1 MLFYDPSFSSELMQ
15 NGEKFTHSTDRPQ
28 VKGKFLYKGNQK
40 VWIRGVTYG
49 TFRPNASGD
58 QYPPANVAQQDLAQM
73 ALYGFNTIR
82 TYTVPPSWFLD
93 LAHQQGLLV
102 MVGLPWE
109 QHILFLDEKQRIESI
124 AARVREGV
132 VSCARHPAVLAYAIG
147 NEIPSSIVRWYGRV
161 KIERFLKR
169 LYTIVKS
176 VDPDGL
182 VTYVNYPTTEYL
194 QLPFLDF
201 VCFNVYLE
209 SRETLH
215 AYLAR
220 LQNIANERPL
230 VLAEI
235 GLDSLRKGEQTQAET
250 LSWQIRTVGSAGGA
264 GAFIFAWTDEW
275 YRGGYEIED
284 WDFGL
289 TDRTR
294 QPKPALIAVR
304 QAFEEFPL
312 SPKRNW
318 PRISVVVCT
327 YNGAR
332 TIRDCFEA
340 LEKLEYPDYE
350 IIVVNDGSKDE
361 TESIAKK
368 FPFRVISTPNRGL
381 SHARNTGLHLAIG
394 EIVAY
399 TDDDAYPDPHWLTYL
414 ADMFLTTSHAGIGGH
429 NLPPSNDGW
438 IAECVANAPGGPIHV
453 LLDDQTAEHIPGCN
467 MAFRKVCLDAIG
479 GFDPQFRT
487 AGDDVDICWRL
498 QEKGWTLGFHPS
510 ALVWHHRRNSVRT
523 YWRQQRGYGRA
534 EALLEKKWPQK
545 YNAAGHPSWN
555 GRLYGRGST
564 SLPSWRPSRIYQGV
578 WGCAPFQLMYQ
589 GDTSTALSLLSM
601 PEWNLALGFLAI
613 LSTLGIFWSPLLWA
627 FPFLVVSLVGA
638 AFLASRN
645 AHKGTFEVPQ
655 TALSLI
661 RSKLVTAGL
670 HLSQPL
676 ARLTG
681 RLCSGLTPW
690 RQPVSK
696 SLVFPWSRT
705 VTTWSEQW
713 RGLSDRLEC
722 LERNLQAQRVIVH
735 RGGDY
740 DRWDLH
746 IKAGLFGGTRARM
759 AIEEHGGGKQ
769 LIRCRVWPKFS
780 ILASAGAG
788 MLALTAV
795 WAYLDQAWVVGTIL
809 GGFSLLVGLR
819 MQREYA
825 FAILSIQDTL
835 SKEFVVQTI
844 EQSREREVEEKFM
857 LPQATPILD

>member
-1 MLFYDPSFSSELMQ
+1 MLFYDPLFSSGLFQ
-15 NGEKFTHSTDRPQ
+15 NGQFFTATPDRPR
-28 VKGKFLYKGNQK
+28 VKGKFLWKGSQK
-40 VWIRGVTYG
+40 LWIRGVTYG
-49 TFRPNASGD
+49 TFRPNANGE
-58 QYPPANVAQQDLAQM
+58 QFPPPVIARQDLAQM
-73 ALYGFNTIR
+73 VLHGFNTIR
-82 TYTVPPSWFLD
+82 TYTIPPTWFLD
-93 LAHQQGLLV
+93 LAQEHGLSI

-109 QHILFLDEKQRIESI
+109 QHILFLDEKSRIQSI
-124 AARVREGV
+124 EARVREGV
-132 VSCARHPAVLAYAIG
+132 AGCARHPAVLAYAIG
-147 NEIPSSIVRWYGRV
+147 NEIPASIVRWYGRL

-169 LYTIVKS
+169 LHSIVKS

-235 GLDSLRKGEQTQAET
+235 GLDSLRKGKQTQAEV
-250 LSWQIRTVGSAGGA
+250 LEWQIRTVGSAGGA

-289 TDRTR
+289 IDRSR

-304 QAFEEFPL
+304 QAFQEFPL
-312 SPKRNW
+312 SPARVW
-318 PRISVVVCT
+318 PKISVVICT

-340 LEKLEYPDYE
+340 LEKIDYPDYE
-350 IIVVNDGSKDE
+350 VIVINDGSTDE
-361 TESIAKK
+361 TETIARE
-368 FPFRVISTPNRGL
+368 FPFRLISTPNRGL
-381 SHARNTGLHLAIG
+381 SHARNTGMHLATG

-414 ADMFLTTSHAGIGGH
+414 ADMFLTTSHAGIGGP
-429 NLPPSNDGW
+429 NLPPPDDGW

-467 MAFRKVCLDAIG
+467 MAFRKTCLESIG

-487 AGDDVDICWRL
+487 AGDDVDVCWRL

-523 YWRQQRGYGRA
+523 YWKQQRGYGRA

-545 YNAAGHPSWN
+545 YNAAGHPSWL

-578 WGCAPFQLMYQ
+578 WGCAPFQLLYHAHP
-589 GDTSTALSLLSM
+589 STTLSLLSM
-601 PEWNLALGFLAI
+601 PEWNLALGFLAM
-613 LSTLGIFWSPLLWA
+613 LSLLGIFWSPLLWA
-627 FPFLVVSLVGA
+627 LPFLVLSLGGA
-638 AFLASRN
+638 LFLASRN
-645 AHKGTFEVPQ
+645 AHRATFEVPK
-655 TALSLI
+655 TSLGQV
-661 RSKLVTAGL
+661 RSKIVTAGL
-670 HLSQPL
+670 HLAQPL

-690 RQPVSK
+690 RQQVSEK
-696 SLVFPWSRT
+696 FVFPWSRT
-705 VTTWSEQW
+705 LTTWSEQW
-713 RGLSDRLEC
+713 RGVSDRLEC
-722 LERNLQAQRVIVH
+722 LERKLQAQRVIVH

-746 IKAGLFGGTRARM
+746 IKTGLFGGTRARM
-759 AIEEHGGGKQ
+759 AIEEHGAGKQ
-769 LIRCRVWPKFS
+769 LIRCRVWPRFS
-780 ILASAGAG
+780 IMALTG
-788 MLALTAV
+788 MLTFGLLGI

-809 GGFSLLVGLR
+809 GGFSLLLGVR
-819 MQREYA
+819 AHQEYS
-825 FAILSIQDTL
+825 FATISVHNALLSEL
-835 SKEFVVQTI
+835 VVQPV
-844 EQSREREVEEKFM
+844 ELPREVEEKFL
-857 LPQATPILD
+857 LPHSTPILD

>member
-1 MLFYDPSFSSELMQ
+1 MLFYDPSFSSELFQ
-15 NGEKFTHSTDRPQ
+15 NGKFFTPFSDRPQ
-28 VKGKFLYKGNQK
+28 VKGKFLYKGNK
-40 VWIRGVTYG
+40 KLWIRGVTYG
-49 TFRPNASGD
+49 TFRPNANGD
-58 QYPPANVAQQDLAQM
+58 QFPSPHIAQQDLAQM
-73 ALYGFNTIR
+73 ALNGFNAIR
-82 TYTVPPSWFLD
+82 TYTVPPIWFLD
-93 LAHQQGLLV
+93 LAKQHGLSV

-109 QHILFLDEKQRIESI
+109 QHIMFLDAKSRIESI
-124 AARVREGV
+124 EDRVREGV
-132 VSCARHPAVLAYAIG
+132 ASCARHPAVLAYAIG
-147 NEIPSSIVRWYGRV
+147 NEIPASIVRWYGRA
-161 KIERFLKR
+161 KIEWFLKQ
-169 LYTIVKS
+169 LYAIVKS

-209 SRETLH
+209 TREKLH
-215 AYLAR
+215 GYLAR

-235 GLDSLRKGEQTQAET
+235 GLDSLRKGVQTQAET
-250 LSWQIRTVGSAGGA
+250 LAWQIRTVGSVGGA
-264 GAFIFAWTDEW
+264 GAFVFAWTDEW

-304 QAFEEFPL
+304 QAFQEFPVT
-312 SPKRNW
+312 PERIW

-340 LEKLEYPDYE
+340 LEKLDYPGYE
-350 IIVVNDGSKDE
+350 VIVVNDGSTDA
-361 TESIAKK
+361 TENIAKE
-368 FPFRVISTPNRGL
+368 FPFRLISTPNRGL
-381 SHARNTGLHLAIG
+381 SHARNTGLYLATG

-414 ADMFLTTSHAGIGGH
+414 AEMFLTTTHAGIGGP
-429 NLPPSNDGW
+429 NLPPSDDGW

-453 LLDDQTAEHIPGCN
+453 LLDDQMAEHIPGCN
-467 MAFRKVCLDAIG
+467 MAFRKECLESIG
-479 GFDPQFRT
+479 GFDPQFRA

-534 EALLEKKWPQK
+534 EALLEKKWPKK
-545 YNAAGHPSWN
+545 YNAAGHPSWH

-564 SLPSWRPSRIYQGV
+564 SLPSWGPSRIYQGV

-589 GDTSTALSLLSM
+589 ANPSTALSLLSM
-601 PEWNLALGFLAI
+601 PEWNLALGVLAI
-613 LSTLGIFWSPLLWA
+613 LSALGTFWSPLLWA
-627 FPFLVVSLVGA
+627 LPLLVASLGVAG
-638 AFLASRN
+638 FLASRN
-645 AHKGTFEVPQ
+645 AHKGTFEVPK
-655 TALSLI
+655 TPVSRF

-670 HLSQPL
+670 HFAQPL

-681 RLCSGLTPW
+681 RMCSGLTPW
-690 RQPVSK
+690 RHQVSEK
-696 SLVFPWSRT
+696 FVLPWPRT
-705 VTTWSEQW
+705 FTTWSEQW
-713 RGLSDRLEC
+713 LGLSERLEF
-722 LERNLQAQRVIVH
+722 LERRLQAQRVIVH

-746 IKAGLFGGTRARM
+746 IKTGLFGGTRARM

-769 LIRCRVWPKFS
+769 LVRCRVWPQFS
-780 ILASAGAG
+780 ITAMTG
-788 MLALTAV
+788 MATFGLLGT
-795 WAYLDQAWVVGTIL
+795 WAYLDQALVVGTIL
-809 GGFSLLVGLR
+809 GGFSLLLGMR
-819 MQREYA
+819 IHQEYSYA
-825 FAILSIQDTL
+825 TLSIQENL
-835 SKEFVVQTI
+835 LNEPAVQPI
-844 EQSREREVEEKFM
+844 EQPKEVQEKFL
-857 LPQATPILD
+857 LPHPTPILD

>member
-1 MLFYDPSFSSELMQ
+1 MLFYDPSFASELLH
-15 NGEKFTHSTDRPQ
+15 NGKNFTPSTDRPQ

-58 QYPPANVAQQDLAQM
+58 QFPPADVTEQDLAQM
-73 ALYGFNTIR
+73 VLHGFNTIR

-93 LAHQQGLLV
+93 LAHQHGLLV

-124 AARVREGV
+124 EARVREGV
-132 VSCARHPAVLAYAIG
+132 ASCANHPAVLAYAIG
-147 NEIPSSIVRWYGRV
+147 NEIPASIVRWYGRV

-169 LYTIVKS
+169 LYSIVKS

-235 GLDSLRKGEQTQAET
+235 GLDSLRKGERTQAET
-250 LSWQIRTVGSAGGA
+250 LAWQIRTVGSAGGA

-294 QPKPALIAVR
+294 QSKPALMAVR
-304 QAFEEFPL
+304 QAFQDFPL
-312 SPKRNW
+312 SPERHW

-340 LEKLEYPDYE
+340 LGKIDYPDYE
-350 IIVVNDGSKDE
+350 VIVVNDGSTDA
-361 TESIAKK
+361 TENIAKE
-368 FPFRVISTPNRGL
+368 FPFRLISTHNRGL
-381 SHARNTGLHLAIG
+381 SHARNTGLHLANG

-399 TDDDAYPDPHWLTYL
+399 TDDDAYPDPHWLSYL
-414 ADMFLTTSHAGIGGH
+414 ADMFLTTSHAGIGGP
-429 NLPPSNDGW
+429 NLPPPDDGW

-453 LLDDQTAEHIPGCN
+453 LLEDQTAEHIPGCN
-467 MAFRKVCLDAIG
+467 MAFRKECLEAIG

-487 AGDDVDICWRL
+487 AGDDVDVCWRL

-534 EALLEKKWPQK
+534 EALLEKKWPKK
-545 YNAAGHPSWN
+545 YNAAGHPSWQ

-578 WGCAPFQLMYQ
+578 WGSAPFQLMYQ
-589 GDTSTALSLLSM
+589 ANPSTALSLLSM
-601 PEWNLALGFLAI
+601 PEWNLALGVLAI
-613 LSTLGIFWSPLLWA
+613 LSLLGIFWSPLLWA
-627 FPFLVVSLVGA
+627 LPLLVVSLGGA

-645 AHKGTFEVPQ
+645 AHIGTFEVPQ
-655 TALSLI
+655 TPLSRI

-670 HLSQPL
+670 HLTQPL

-681 RLCSGLTPW
+681 RMCSGLTPW
-690 RQPVSK
+690 RQRVSEK
-696 SLVFPWSRT
+696 FVFPWSRT
-705 VTTWSEQW
+705 LTIWSEQW
-713 RGLSDRLEC
+713 VGLSERLEF
-722 LERNLQAQRVIVH
+722 LEQRLQAQRVIVH

-746 IKAGLFGGTRARM
+746 IKTGLLGGTRARM

-769 LIRCRVWPKFS
+769 LIQCRVWPRFS
-780 ILASAGAG
+780 IIAMTGLAVFGVLGIWS
-788 MLALTAV
+788 L
-795 WAYLDQAWVVGTIL
+795 LDQALVVGTIL
-809 GGFSLLVGLR
+809 GSFSLLLGMR
-819 MQREYA
+819 MHQEYS
-825 FAILSIQDTL
+825 FATVSIQESL
-835 SKEFVVQTI
+835 LNEPVVQTI
-844 EQSREREVEEKFM
+844 EQPREVEEKCL
-857 LPQATPILD
+857 LPQPTPTLD

>member
-1 MLFYDPSFSSELMQ
+1 MLFHDPLFSSGLFQ
-15 NGEKFTHSTDRPQ
+15 NGQFFTATPDRPR
-28 VKGKFLYKGNQK
+28 VKGKFLWKGIQK
-40 VWIRGVTYG
+40 LWIRGVTYG
-49 TFRPNASGD
+49 TFRPNANGE
-58 QYPPANVAQQDLAQM
+58 QFPLPVIARQDLAQM
-73 ALYGFNTIR
+73 VLQGFNTIR
-82 TYTVPPSWFLD
+82 TYTVPPTWFLD
-93 LAHQQGLLV
+93 LAQEHGLSI

-109 QHILFLDEKQRIESI
+109 QHILFLDEKSRIQSI
-124 AARVREGV
+124 EARVREGV
-132 VSCARHPAVLAYAIG
+132 AGCACHPAVLAYAIG
-147 NEIPSSIVRWYGRV
+147 NEIPASIVRWYGRL

-169 LYTIVKS
+169 LHTIVKS

-235 GLDSLRKGEQTQAET
+235 GLDSLRKGKQTQAEV
-250 LSWQIRTVGSAGGA
+250 LEWQIRMVGSAGGA

-289 TDRTR
+289 IDRSR

-304 QAFEEFPL
+304 QAFQEFPL
-312 SPKRNW
+312 SPSRVW
-318 PRISVVVCT
+318 PKISVVVCT

-332 TIRDCFEA
+332 TIRECFEA
-340 LEKLEYPDYE
+340 LKKIDYPDYE
-350 IIVVNDGSKDE
+350 VIVINDGSTDE
-361 TESIAKK
+361 TERIARE
-368 FPFRVISTPNRGL
+368 FPFRLISTPNRGL
-381 SHARNTGLHLAIG
+381 SQARNTGMHLATG

-414 ADMFLTTSHAGIGGH
+414 ADMFLTTSHAGIGGP
-429 NLPPSNDGW
+429 NLPPPDDGW

-467 MAFRKVCLDAIG
+467 MAFRKTCLESIG

-487 AGDDVDICWRL
+487 AGDDVDVCWRL
-498 QEKGWTLGFHPS
+498 QKKGWTLGFHPS

-523 YWRQQRGYGRA
+523 YWKQQRGYGRA

-545 YNAAGHPSWN
+545 YNAAGHPSWL

-578 WGCAPFQLMYQ
+578 WGCAPFQLLYHAHP
-589 GDTSTALSLLSM
+589 STTLSLLSM
-601 PEWNLALGFLAI
+601 PEWNLALGFLAL
-613 LSTLGIFWSPLLWA
+613 LSLLGIFWSPLLWA
-627 FPFLVVSLVGA
+627 LPFLIGSLGGA
-638 AFLASRN
+638 LFLALRN
-645 AHKGTFEVPQ
+645 AHRGTFEVPK
-655 TALSLI
+655 TSLGRV
-661 RSKLVTAGL
+661 RSKMVTAGL
-670 HLSQPL
+670 HLAQPL
-676 ARLTG
+676 PRLTG

-690 RQPVSK
+690 RQQVSEK
-696 SLVFPWSRT
+696 FVFPWSRT
-705 VTTWSEQW
+705 LTTWSEQW
-713 RGLSDRLEC
+713 RGVADRLEF
-722 LERNLQAQRVIVH
+722 LERKLQAQRVIVH

-740 DRWDLH
+740 DRWDFH
-746 IKAGLFGGTRARM
+746 VKTGLFGGTRARM

-769 LIRCRVWPKFS
+769 LIRCRVWPRFS
-780 ILASAGAG
+780 IMAITG
-788 MLALTAV
+788 MMGFGLLGV
-795 WAYLDQAWVVGTIL
+795 WAYLDEAWVVGTFL
-809 GGFSLLVGLR
+809 GGFSLLLGVR
-819 MQREYA
+819 AHQEYS
-825 FAILSIQDTL
+825 FATISVHDALLSELVDQP
-835 SKEFVVQTI
+835 V
-844 EQSREREVEEKFM
+844 EQPGEVEEKFL
-857 LPQATPILD
+857 LPHSTPILD